1 MVYINSFDF
10 NNEYNQINADVSLPP
25 YELTSEVYIDTVI
38 IGSQNAYDVETGEFK
53 FDDEGIT
60 ESYNEYF
67 TKTTYKYG
75 WMFKAKHEYG
85 TEDEYPTSK
94 TFSVNGLPI
103 NTDDLSINDLY
114 FIQIKTQGAYSAD
127 TPCSSTGDTWGS
139 LYDKFSIDAK
149 GMQYM
154 KELAD
159 DCNTPT
165 DLIDY
170 ILNKNAVDVA
180 AGCGDYAT
188 MISRYNELMG
198 YSNVTTIGNVTN
210 NYKKCGCNG

>member
-1 MVYINSFDF
+1 MVNINSFKFD
-10 NNEYNQINADVSLPP
+10 NTYQRLEVNVSISQDEIQSGL
-25 YELTSEVYIDTVI
+25 YITAI
-38 IGSQNAYDVETGEFK
+38 KIGTQNAYDVDIADFNFEGEGSISPLPYAE
-53 FDDEGIT
+53 DYDEVDYT
-60 ESYNEYF
+60 
-67 TKTTYKYG
+67 YG
-75 WMFKAKHEYG
+75 WVFTPTDSAHL
-85 TEDEYPTSK
+85 TE
-94 TFSVNGLPI
+94 FSATI
-103 NTDDLSINDLY
+103 NLDTNNMSINDLY
-114 FIQIKTQGAYSAD
+114 FIKVETDGTHSAS
-127 TPCSSTGDTWGS
+127 TPCSQIGPVWSS

-165 DLIDY
+165 DLVDY

-198 YSNVTTIGNVTN
+198 YSNVTTISSVTN